1 MRSLFCVAVV
11 VSLSLNAANAADPVK
26 GIWSYPPK
34 LPGSRTEVYK
44 TIGNVK
50 LNAYIY
56 APENHKAG
64 DSKPAIV
71 FFFGGGWRGGTPGQF
86 HPHCTDLSKRG
97 MVAITVDYRVLNR
110 QKASPQQCVSD
121 AKSAIR
127 WTRKNAKRLG
137 IDPDRIVA
145 GGGSAGGH
153 LAAATGLVPGFDEK
167 REDGK
172 ISSIPNAMALYNP
185 AVMLAPLGEKDL
197 LGLEKTKM
205 IAERCGGNPDGI
217 SPIHHVRKGLP
228 PTIIFHGTAD
238 EAVPYPTV
246 VYFTELMKQAGNR
259 CELNGFK
266 DQPHGFFNMG
276 RSRDKGPKMYL
287 ETARRLDT
295 FLVSLGYLQAK
306 K

>member
-1 MRSLFCVAVV
+1 M
-11 VSLSLNAANAADPVK
+11 
-26 GIWSYPPK
+26 
-34 LPGSRTEVYK
+34 LPGSRIEVYK

-56 APENHKAG
+56 EPKNHEEG

-86 HPHCTDLSKRG
+86 HPHCTELSQRG
-97 MVAITVDYRVLNR
+97 LVAITVDYRVLNR
-110 QKASPQQCVSD
+110 QKATPQQCVSD

-137 IDPDRIVA
+137 IDPKKIIA
-145 GGGSAGGH
+145 AGGSAGGH
-153 LAAATGLVPGFDEK
+153 LAAAAGVVPGFDEK
-167 REDGK
+167 GEDLK
-172 ISSIPNAMALYNP
+172 ISSVPNAMAIYNP

-197 LGLEKTKM
+197 LGPEKTAS
-205 IAERCGGNPDGI
+205 IAERCGGNPDAI

-246 VYFTELMKQAGNR
+246 VYFSKLMNEAGNR

-266 DQPHGFFNMG
+266 DQPHGFFNSG
-276 RSRDKGPKMYL
+276 RRSTRERPCMRKRHADWMRFWFHWV
-287 ETARRLDT
+287 T
-295 FLVSLGYLQAK
+295 
-306 K
+306 